1 MELTSSV
8 EKLSRIILAQD
19 AEMWLISLDKHHIDD
34 FISLQKQMETNL
46 QELTSVKEAVTKA
59 KESKTNKVL
68 RHETEAYYYGNFQEH
83 QDDDMNQEDA
93 STHIMLPSTRS
104 MAKHTKNVKK
114 RSSNATLEN
123 SHGQQSS
130 NEDNTPV
137 ISEGRIKWKRTPREP
152 IPQLSDINL
161 WVGQQLRHANMPT
174 KYLNLQP
181 KGNLIPRIIVPPAE
195 IKTLI
200 LQTHEDIH
208 HQNHLKVLHVLKAT
222 YDWPNMA
229 KDIERWCTSSCD
241 TCATATV
248 RRKHLKSKF
257 DLTSPQAT
265 MGTRQHYGIEFYGL
279 NQGEILVIVDL
290 STRET
295 ILVYLRNRNQDTVA
309 KTIIKNIIFQ
319 RGVPLSLRTDNAP
332 ELSSVT
338 GAVSAICKYLNIKQ
352 IRTGGHNPRG
362 NTICERVNQSLGVMI
377 RKLND
382 YEYGKLELLSLP
394 AFQFALN
401 TTYNSAIGCTPFEA
415 GHGLNA
421 TTISQ
426 ARITATKASILA
438 EGGRDGDILED
449 VDEFFDKSLVKDQF
463 ELAMRMAEVTRSTSE
478 WHRRM
483 TSENLSQSGQL
494 VDLTHMP
501 IGAEAYIYKPPS
513 QQEAINKGR
522 RVKHVDHYIGPGRI
536 VRHIGTR
543 SVVVSIKDH
552 NNVDREY
559 QRDAGMV
566 LLRKPKPEEVEPEF
580 TRERSQGTRA
590 SSKNDL
596 IEHPIRE
603 GEFLILKDDPGA
615 KDWYCAEVRAV
626 LVVLHH
632 ADAISGKLYKK
643 FSEGQ
648 KG

>member
-1 MELTSSV
+1 MDSTYPEGL
-8 EKLSRIILAQD
+8 LAVPN
-19 AEMWLISLDKHHIDD
+19 AE
-34 FISLQKQMETNL
+34 
-46 QELTSVKEAVTKA
+46 
-59 KESKTNKVL
+59 
-68 RHETEAYYYGNFQEH
+68 
-83 QDDDMNQEDA
+83 
-93 STHIMLPSTRS
+93 
-104 MAKHTKNVKK
+104 
-114 RSSNATLEN
+114 
-123 SHGQQSS
+123 GQ
-130 NEDNTPV
+130 
-137 ISEGRIKWKRTPREP
+137 
-152 IPQLSDINL
+152 
-161 WVGQQLRHANMPT
+161 
-174 KYLNLQP
+174 
-181 KGNLIPRIIVPPAE
+181 PRIIVPPSEVKA
-195 IKTLI
+195 LI

-222 YDWPNMA
+222 YYWPNMA
-229 KDIERWCTSSCD
+229 KDIEQWCTSCN

-248 RRKHLKSKF
+248 RRKHLKTKF
-257 DLTSPQAT
+257 DLISPQAT
-265 MGTRQHYGIEFYGL
+265 MGPRQHYGIDFYGVD
-279 NQGEILVIVDL
+279 QGEILVAVDL
-290 STRET
+290 FTRET
-295 ILVYLRNRNQDTVA
+295 ILLYLRNRNQDGVA

-319 RGVPLSLRTDNAP
+319 RGVPLSLRSDNAP

-338 GAVSAICKYLNIKQ
+338 GAVSAICKYLNIHQ

-362 NTICERVNQSLGVMI
+362 NAICERVNQSLGAMI

-382 YEYGKLELLSLP
+382 YEYGKLEMLSLP

-426 ARITATKASILA
+426 ARMMATKASILA

-463 ELAMRMAEVTRSTSE
+463 ELAMRMAEVARSTSE

-494 VDLTHMP
+494 VDLTQMT
-501 IGAEAYIYKPPS
+501 IGTDAYVYKPPS

-522 RVKHVDHYIGPGRI
+522 RAKHVDHYIGPGRI

-566 LLRKPKPEEVEPEF
+566 LLKRPKPEEAEPEF
-580 TRERSQGTRA
+580 TRERSQGTRV
-590 SSKNDL
+590 SSKSDL
-596 IEHPIRE
+596 TEHPLKE
-603 GEFLILKDDPGA
+603 GEFLILKDDPNA
-615 KDWYCAEVRAV
+615 KDWYCAEVRSV
-626 LVVLHH
+626 LADRVEVNYYTTQTPSLDSYTRSSVKDRKARLSEALFLRTWCLSGGKGLPSTTPPTSKYAKMNHLWWGKIPLEVIENYILIRDVGLDASGRLDKITLNLAAKLQIPHH
-632 ADAISGKLYKK
+632 VGAGGEEDFADKETFQKHIKRISNRNKRFK
-643 FSEGQ
+643 
-648 KG
+648 